1 MARRLKV
8 AGLRPAAVFSGSG
21 PEGPLPPEAA
31 RDTPPRS
38 GDRRNSPA
46 APSPQ
51 PHAEKTAP
59 PEAALRVRGPSGPLP
74 PKAARDTPPRSGDR
88 HEAPAAAPRRPQ
100 AGTLATA
107 CATLLALLAT
117 AAQAQDVAT
126 AALDRRHADFLD
138 AAGAILTDTERRVFG
153 ELRHDYQRDAFIKRF
168 WSVRDPYPETP
179 QNEYRERF
187 DRMRELAKERF
198 GAARGARFEALLVHG
213 EPQRAF
219 TTTCRLLRTLHIWHY
234 SHSPVVRGE
243 FYLVFLRQGGD
254 YRLWTA
260 ADGLSGILLF
270 TGPTI
275 DRASRIEE
283 IARECARGGD
293 VLTALGLALDLEA
306 MGGEPAA
313 GRANDEWALAFLDR
327 STEAPAG
334 ATQLPAEIA
343 MRYPGRR
350 GGRTV
355 VQAIVGIDPARLPEA
370 EDGRRRFLLDGEVL
384 RQGELFENFRYR
396 FEPRT
401 PSPARGSG
409 AIPLVMQRYLRPGAY
424 RLVVKVRD
432 QDSGSYFAA
441 DADIDVPLVPRRDAA
456 PSQVQTSDD
465 PARARRSPAA
475 RPEPAGARVA
485 RSRATR
491 EPVRA
496 PVGGRTDGAAAHPAA
511 AAPGIPDWLAE
522 ANAAAPHDTGSDDH
536 TVRILPLPERLL
548 VGRVRIGADAEG
560 TDVHRVAFSLNDRE
574 LISKRRPP
582 YQVEIDLGPA
592 PRIHT
597 LQANAY
603 DRQGSVLA
611 SDEVLLNSGPHRFT
625 VRLTSPQRGA
635 RHTRSVR
642 AVAEVEAP
650 RHERLDRVEFFLNDT
665 RTATLYQPPF
675 EQPIRIDPGEPLS
688 YVRVVAHLETGAWA
702 EDLVFVNSRDR
713 VEYVDVALIELY
725 VSVTDRSG
733 APLTGLAESDFQ
745 VFVDGEAQQLQRFDR
760 AADLPV
766 HAGILFDTSTS
777 MVDRIDAAE
786 EAALHFFELVL
797 GPQDRACLIT
807 FNDRP
812 ELAVGFTGSRETL
825 AGGLA
830 DLTTEG
836 ETALYDSVLYAL
848 YYFGGLRGKRALI
861 LLTDGGDS
869 SSEHR
874 FDDVLDFAR
883 RSQVA
888 IYSIGID
895 IDQRELLV
903 RGRLQQLCNETGGR
917 CFFIGGASELKRVYE
932 RIETEV
938 RSQYLLAFE
947 SPEGDPDAF
956 RKVEVKLTNPR
967 PQGRRGVKV
976 QTIPGY
982 FQ

>member
-1 MARRLKV
+1 MRLWV
-8 AGLRPAAVFSGSG
+8 GPAAGD
-21 PEGPLPPEAA
+21 AA
-31 RDTPPRS
+31 RNS
-38 GDRRNSPA
+38 RR
-46 APSPQ
+46 
-51 PHAEKTAP
+51 
-59 PEAALRVRGPSGPLP
+59 
-74 PKAARDTPPRSGDR
+74 PKA
-88 HEAPAAAPRRPQ
+88 
-100 AGTLATA
+100 GTFATA
-107 CATLLALLAT
+107 CAALLAA
-117 AAQAQDVAT
+117 AAQAQDDAT
-126 AALDRRHADFLD
+126 DPTTLDRRHADFLD
-138 AAGAILTDTERRVFG
+138 AADAILTDTERRVFG
-153 ELRHDYQRDAFIKRF
+153 ELRHGYHRDAFVQRF

-179 QNEYRERF
+179 QNEFRERF
-187 DRMRELAKERF
+187 DRLRELADERF
-198 GAARGARFEALLVHG
+198 GGARGARFEALLLHG

-243 FYLVFLRQGGD
+243 FYLVFLRQEGD
-254 YRLWTA
+254 YRLWTV
-260 ADGLSGILLF
+260 ADGLSGVLMF

-275 DRASRIEE
+275 DRDSRIEE
-283 IARECARGGD
+283 INRECARGGD
-293 VLTALGLALDLEA
+293 VLTALALALDWEA
-306 MGGEPAA
+306 MGGEPEP
-313 GRANDEWALAFLDR
+313 GQGNDEWALAFLDR

-350 GGRTV
+350 GSRTV
-355 VQAIVGIDPARLPEA
+355 VQAIVGIDPARLPDA

-401 PSPARGSG
+401 RSPATGG
-409 AIPLVMQRYLRPGAY
+409 EAIPLVMQRYLRPGAY

-432 QDSGSYFAA
+432 QDSGSYFVA
-441 DADIDVPLVPRRDAA
+441 DADIDVPLVPRRDAE
-456 PSQVQTSDD
+456 PSQVEASDD
-465 PARARRSPAA
+465 PARASRSAAA
-475 RPEPAGARVA
+475 RLVPAR
-485 RSRATR
+485 R
-491 EPVRA
+491 P
-496 PVGGRTDGAAAHPAA
+496 AHPVA
-511 AAPGIPDWLAE
+511 AAPGGHDWLAE
-522 ANAAAPHDTGSDDH
+522 ANAAAPLDTAPDDY

-560 TDVHRVAFSLNDRE
+560 ADIHRVAFSLNDRE

-597 LQANAY
+597 LRANAY
-603 DRQGSVLA
+603 DPQGSLLA

-635 RHTRSVR
+635 NHTRSVR

-665 RTATLYQPPF
+665 RTATLYQSPF

-688 YVRVVAHLETGAWA
+688 YVRVVAHLESGAWA

-745 VFVDGEAQQLQRFDR
+745 VFVDGEAQTLQRFDQ
-760 AADLPV
+760 AANLPV

-797 GPQDRACLIT
+797 GPHDRACLIT

-812 ELAVGFTGSRETL
+812 DLAVGFTGSRETL

-869 SSEHR
+869 SSEHH

-917 CFFIGGASELKRVYE
+917 CFFITGASELKRVYE

-956 RKVEVKLTNPR
+956 RKVDVKLANPR

>member
-1 MARRLKV
+1 MTRR
-8 AGLRPAAVFSGSG
+8 GAAACASLTLCF
-21 PEGPLPPEAA
+21 LAA
-31 RDTPPRS
+31 
-38 GDRRNSPA
+38 
-46 APSPQ
+46 
-51 PHAEKTAP
+51 
-59 PEAALRVRGPSGPLP
+59 AAL
-74 PKAARDTPPRSGDR
+74 AQDA
-88 HEAPAAAPRRPQ
+88 
-100 AGTLATA
+100 ATA
-107 CATLLALLAT
+107 T
-117 AAQAQDVAT
+117 
-126 AALDRRHADFLD
+126 LDRRHAEFLD
-138 AAGAILTDTERRVFG
+138 AVDAILTDTERRVFG

-179 QNEYRERF
+179 QNEFRVRF
-187 DRMRELAKERF
+187 DRARETAEERF
-198 GAARGARFEALLVHG
+198 GGARGVRFEALLLHG
-213 EPQRAF
+213 EPQRTF
-219 TTTCRLLRTLHIWHY
+219 RTTCRLLRTLEIWHY
-234 SHSPVVRGE
+234 RHSPVVRGE
-243 FYLVFLRQGGD
+243 FYLVFMRQGGG

-260 ADGLSGILLF
+260 LDGLSGIVVF
-270 TGPTI
+270 TGPVT
-275 DRASRIEE
+275 DRTSQ
-283 IARECARGGD
+283 IAQIGRECALGGD
-293 VLTALGLALDLEA
+293 VLTALGLALDWEA
-306 MGGEPAA
+306 MGGQPEP
-313 GRANDEWALAFLDR
+313 GKANDEWALAFLDR

-334 ATQLPAEIA
+334 AEQLPAEIA

-350 GGRTV
+350 ASRTV
-355 VQAIVGIDPARLPEA
+355 VQAIVGIDPALLPAA
-370 EDGRRRFLLDGEVL
+370 EDGRRRFVLDGEVL

-401 PSPARGSG
+401 QTRADG
-409 AIPLVMQRYLRPGAY
+409 ATGGAAGDADGRAVPLVMQRYLRPGPY

-432 QDSGSYFAA
+432 LDTGSYFAA
-441 DADIDVPLVPRRDAA
+441 DADIEVPLVPR
-456 PSQVQTSDD
+456 T
-465 PARARRSPAA
+465 PAA
-475 RPEPAGARVA
+475 
-485 RSRATR
+485 
-491 EPVRA
+491 
-496 PVGGRTDGAAAHPAA
+496 GAAPAA
-511 AAPGIPDWLAE
+511 AAPAAAPAVPTILPDWLGE
-522 ANAAAPHDTGSDDH
+522 ANAADPHEVESDDH

-560 TDVHRVAFSLNDRE
+560 PDIHHVAFSLDDRE

-582 YQVEIDLGPA
+582 YQIEIDLGPA
-592 PRIHT
+592 PRVHT
-597 LQANAY
+597 LRADAY
-603 DRQGSVLA
+603 DQQGGVLA
-611 SDEVLLNSGPHRFT
+611 SDEVFVNSGPHRFT

-635 RHTRSVR
+635 PHTTSVR
-642 AVAEVEAP
+642 AVAEVESP

-688 YVRVVAHLETGAWA
+688 YVRTVAHLESGAWA
-702 EDLVFVNSRDR
+702 EDLVFVNSRNL
-713 VEYVDVALIELY
+713 VEHVDVALIELY
-725 VSVTDRSG
+725 TSVTDRSG
-733 APLTGLAESDFQ
+733 APLRGLADSDFQ
-745 VFVDGEAQQLQRFDR
+745 VLVDGEPQPLQRFDQ
-760 AADLPV
+760 AANLPV

-830 DLTTEG
+830 NLTTEG

-874 FDDVLDFAR
+874 FEDVLDFAR

-895 IDQRELLV
+895 ISPRELLA
-903 RGRLQQLCNETGGR
+903 RGRLRQLCAETGGR
-917 CFFIGGASELKRVYE
+917 CFFITSAAELKRVYE

-938 RSQYLLAFE
+938 RSQYLLVFE
-947 SPEGDPDAF
+947 SPEGEPDTF
-956 RKVEVKLTNPR
+956 RKIDVKLTNR
-967 PQGRRGVKV
+967 PAGGKRGLKI

>member
-1 MARRLKV
+1 MNPV
-8 AGLRPAAVFSGSG
+8 ASV
-21 PEGPLPPEAA
+21 
-31 RDTPPRS
+31 
-38 GDRRNSPA
+38 
-46 APSPQ
+46 
-51 PHAEKTAP
+51 
-59 PEAALRVRGPSGPLP
+59 
-74 PKAARDTPPRSGDR
+74 
-88 HEAPAAAPRRPQ
+88 
-100 AGTLATA
+100 
-107 CATLLALLAT
+107 AT
-117 AAQAQDVAT
+117 AALLLAAAALAQDAAT

-138 AAGAILTDTERRVFG
+138 AASAILTDTERRVFG

-179 QNEYRERF
+179 QNEFRERF
-187 DRMRELAKERF
+187 DGARETAEERF
-198 GAARGARFEALLVHG
+198 GGARGARFEALLLHG
-213 EPQRAF
+213 EPQRTF
-219 TTTCRLLRTLHIWHY
+219 RTSCRLLRTLDIWHY
-234 SHSPVVRGE
+234 PHSPVVRGE

-260 ADGLSGILLF
+260 ADGLSGIVVF
-270 TGPTI
+270 TGPVT
-275 DRASRIEE
+275 DRASQIAE
-283 IARECARGGD
+283 IGRECTSGGD
-293 VLTALGLALDLEA
+293 VLAALGLALDWEA
-306 MGGEPAA
+306 MGGEPEP
-313 GRANDEWALAFLDR
+313 GKANDEWALAFLDR

-334 ATQLPAEIA
+334 AEQLPAEIA

-350 GGRTV
+350 GSRTV
-355 VQAIVGIDPARLPEA
+355 VQAIVGIDPALLPEA
-370 EDGRRRFLLDGEVL
+370 EDGRRRFVLDGEVL

-396 FEPRT
+396 FEPR
-401 PSPARGSG
+401 ARAG
-409 AIPLVMQRYLRPGAY
+409 AADGGTVPLVMQRYLRPGAY
-424 RLVVKVRD
+424 RLVLKVRD
-432 QDSGSYFAA
+432 LDADRYFAV
-441 DADIDVPLVPRRDAA
+441 DADIAVPLVPR
-456 PSQVQTSDD
+456 T
-465 PARARRSPAA
+465 RAES
-475 RPEPAGARVA
+475 AGAG
-485 RSRATR
+485 T
-491 EPVRA
+491 
-496 PVGGRTDGAAAHPAA
+496 TA
-511 AAPGIPDWLAE
+511 AAPAILADWLAD
-522 ANAAAPHDTGSDDH
+522 ANAADAHDAESDDH

-560 TDVHRVAFSLNDRE
+560 PDIHHVAFSLDDRE

-582 YQVEIDLGPA
+582 YTIEIDVGPA
-592 PRIHT
+592 PRVLT
-597 LQANAY
+597 LRADAY
-603 DRQGSVLA
+603 DQRGSVLA
-611 SDEVLLNSGPHRFT
+611 SDEVLVNSGPHRFT

-635 RHTRSVR
+635 AHTRSVR

-675 EQPIRIDPGEPLS
+675 EQPIRIDPGEALS
-688 YVRVVAHLETGAWA
+688 YVRAVAHLRSGAWA
-702 EDLVFVNSRDR
+702 EDLVFVNSRNL
-713 VEYVDVALIELY
+713 VERVDVALIELY
-725 VSVTDRSG
+725 ASVTDRSG
-733 APLTGLAESDFQ
+733 APLRGLAESDFQ
-745 VFVDGEAQQLQRFDR
+745 VLVDGEPQPLQRFDR
-760 AADLPV
+760 AANLPV

-777 MVDRIDAAE
+777 MIDRIDDAE

-874 FDDVLDFAR
+874 FEDVLDFAR

-895 IDQRELLV
+895 ISQRELLA

-917 CFFIGGASELKRVYE
+917 CFFITSAGELKRVYE

-938 RSQYLLAFE
+938 RSQYLLVFE
-947 SPEGDPDAF
+947 SPEGDPDTF
-956 RKVEVKLTNPR
+956 RKIDVKLTNPR
-967 PQGRRGVKV
+967 PEGKRGLKV

>member
-1 MARRLKV
+1 MR
-8 AGLRPAAVFSGSG
+8 AGRA
-21 PEGPLPPEAA
+21 
-31 RDTPPRS
+31 
-38 GDRRNSPA
+38 
-46 APSPQ
+46 
-51 PHAEKTAP
+51 
-59 PEAALRVRGPSGPLP
+59 
-74 PKAARDTPPRSGDR
+74 
-88 HEAPAAAPRRPQ
+88 RPQ
-100 AGTLATA
+100 AGTFVAA
-107 CATLLALLAT
+107 CAPLLLTLLATPAP
-117 AAQAQDVAT
+117 AQDVAT

-138 AAGAILTDTERRVFG
+138 TAGAILTDTERRVFG
-153 ELRHDYQRDAFIKRF
+153 ELRHAYQRDAFIKRF

-179 QNEYRERF
+179 QNEFRERF
-187 DRMRELAKERF
+187 DRMRELAEERF
-198 GAARGARFEALLVHG
+198 GGARGSRFEALLLHG

-234 SHSPVVRGE
+234 PHSPVVRGE

-254 YRLWTA
+254 YRLWTVG
-260 ADGLSGILLF
+260 DGLSGIMVF
-270 TGPTI
+270 TAGGL
-275 DRASRIEE
+275 DRDSRIEE
-283 IARECARGGD
+283 IGRECSRGGD
-293 VLTALGLALDLEA
+293 VLTALALALDWEA
-306 MGGEPAA
+306 MGGRPEPGGAS
-313 GRANDEWALAFLDR
+313 DEWALAFLDR

-350 GGRTV
+350 GSRTV

-401 PSPARGSG
+401 RSPAAGGG

-432 QDSGSYFAA
+432 QDSDSYFAA
-441 DADIDVPLVPRRDAA
+441 NADIDVPLVSRGEAEATA
-456 PSQVQTSDD
+456 PTAPTTAG
-465 PARARRSPAA
+465 PASPAT
-475 RPEPAGARVA
+475 PTGP
-485 RSRATR
+485 
-491 EPVRA
+491 
-496 PVGGRTDGAAAHPAA
+496 
-511 AAPGIPDWLAE
+511 PDWLAE
-522 ANAAAPHDTGSDDH
+522 ANAAAPLDNEPDDH

-548 VGRVRIGADAEG
+548 VGRVRIRADTEGADI
-560 TDVHRVAFSLNDRE
+560 HRVGFSLNDRE

-603 DRQGSVLA
+603 DPEGSVLA

-625 VRLTSPQRGA
+625 IRLTSPQRGA
-635 RHTRSVR
+635 DHTRSVR

-675 EQPIRIDPGEPLS
+675 EQPIRIDPDEPLS
-688 YVRVVAHLETGAWA
+688 YVRAVAHLESGAWA
-702 EDLVFVNSRDR
+702 EDLVFVNSRNR

-733 APLTGLAESDFQ
+733 APLTGLVESDFQ
-745 VFVDGEAQQLQRFDR
+745 VFVDGDTQPLQRFDR
-760 AADLPV
+760 AANLPV

-812 ELAVGFTGSRETL
+812 QLAVGFTGSSETL

-917 CFFIGGASELKRVYE
+917 CFFITGASELKRVYE

-956 RKVEVKLTNPR
+956 RKVDVKLANPR

>member
-1 MARRLKV
+1 MRV
-8 AGLRPAAVFSGSG
+8 ASVA
-21 PEGPLPPEAA
+21 
-31 RDTPPRS
+31 T
-38 GDRRNSPA
+38 
-46 APSPQ
+46 
-51 PHAEKTAP
+51 
-59 PEAALRVRGPSGPLP
+59 AAL
-74 PKAARDTPPRSGDR
+74 
-88 HEAPAAAPRRPQ
+88 
-100 AGTLATA
+100 
-107 CATLLALLAT
+107 LLAT
-117 AAQAQDVAT
+117 AAFAQTT

-138 AAGAILTDTERRVFG
+138 AVDAILTDTERRVFG
-153 ELRHDYQRDAFIKRF
+153 ELRHDYQRDAFVKRF

-179 QNEYRERF
+179 QNEFRERF
-187 DRMRELAKERF
+187 DRARETAEERF
-198 GAARGARFEALLVHG
+198 GGARGARFEALLLHG
-213 EPQRAF
+213 DPQRTF
-219 TTTCRLLRTLHIWHY
+219 RTSCRLLRTLDVWHY
-234 SHSPVVRGE
+234 PHSPVVRGE

-260 ADGLSGILLF
+260 ADGLSGIVVF
-270 TGPTI
+270 TGPVT
-275 DRASRIEE
+275 DRAAQIVE
-283 IARECARGGD
+283 IGRECASGGD
-293 VLTALGLALDLEA
+293 VLAALGLALDWEA
-306 MGGEPAA
+306 MGGEPEP
-313 GRANDEWALAFLDR
+313 GKANDEWALAFLDR

-334 ATQLPAEIA
+334 AEQLPAEIA

-350 GGRTV
+350 GSRTV
-355 VQAIVGIDPARLPEA
+355 VHAIVGIDPSLLPEA
-370 EDGRRRFLLDGEVL
+370 EDGRRRFVLDGEVL

-401 PSPARGSG
+401 RAG
-409 AIPLVMQRYLRPGAY
+409 AANGGTVPLVMQRYLRPGAY

-432 QDSGSYFAA
+432 LDADQFFAA
-441 DADIDVPLVPRRDAA
+441 AADIDVPLVSR
-456 PSQVQTSDD
+456 T
-465 PARARRSPAA
+465 PA
-475 RPEPAGARVA
+475 EPAV
-485 RSRATR
+485 
-491 EPVRA
+491 
-496 PVGGRTDGAAAHPAA
+496 PA
-511 AAPGIPDWLAE
+511 ILPDWLAE
-522 ANAAAPHDTGSDDH
+522 ANPADAPDVAPDDH

-560 TDVHRVAFSLNDRE
+560 PDIHHVAFSLDDRE

-582 YQVEIDLGPA
+582 YAIEIDLGPA
-592 PRIHT
+592 PRVHT
-597 LQANAY
+597 LRADAY
-603 DRQGSVLA
+603 DHQGSVLA
-611 SDEVLLNSGPHRFT
+611 SDEVLVNSGPHRFT

-635 RHTRSVR
+635 AHTRSVR

-675 EQPIRIDPGEPLS
+675 EQPIRIDPGEALS
-688 YVRVVAHLETGAWA
+688 YVRAVAHLRSGAWS
-702 EDLVFVNSRDR
+702 EDVVFVNSRNL
-713 VEYVDVALIELY
+713 VEEVDVALIELY
-725 VSVTDRSG
+725 TSVTDRSG
-733 APLTGLAESDFQ
+733 APLRGLVESDFQ
-745 VFVDGEAQQLQRFDR
+745 VLVDGEPLPLQRFDH
-760 AADLPV
+760 AANLPV

-812 ELAVGFTGSRETL
+812 ELAVGFTGSKETL

-874 FDDVLDFAR
+874 FEDVIEFAR

-895 IDQRELLV
+895 IGQRELLA

-917 CFFIGGASELKRVYE
+917 CFFITSASELKRVYE

-938 RSQYLLAFE
+938 RSQYLLVFE
-947 SPEGDPDAF
+947 SPEGEPDTF
-956 RKVEVKLTNPR
+956 RKIDVKLANPR
-967 PQGRRGVKV
+967 AGGKRGLKV

>member
-1 MARRLKV
+1 MR
-8 AGLRPAAVFSGSG
+8 F
-21 PEGPLPPEAA
+21 
-31 RDTPPRS
+31 
-38 GDRRNSPA
+38 
-46 APSPQ
+46 
-51 PHAEKTAP
+51 
-59 PEAALRVRGPSGPLP
+59 
-74 PKAARDTPPRSGDR
+74 
-88 HEAPAAAPRRPQ
+88 AAAS
-100 AGTLATA
+100 A
-107 CATLLALLAT
+107 LLVLTLLAT
-117 AAQAQDVAT
+117 AALAQDDAT
-126 AALDRRHADFLD
+126 ATLDRRHADFLD
-138 AAGAILTDTERRVFG
+138 TADAILTDTERRVFG
-153 ELRHDYQRDAFIKRF
+153 ELRHGYQRDAFIKRF

-179 QNEYRERF
+179 QNEFRERF
-187 DRMRELAKERF
+187 DHMRELADERF
-198 GAARGARFEALLVHG
+198 GGARGARFEALLLHG

-254 YRLWTA
+254 YRLWTVT
-260 ADGLSGILLF
+260 DGLSGLLIF
-270 TGPTI
+270 TGAAI
-275 DRASRIEE
+275 DRDSRIEE
-283 IARECARGGD
+283 INRECARGGD
-293 VLTALGLALDLEA
+293 VLTALALALDWEA
-306 MGGEPAA
+306 MGGEPEP

-334 ATQLPAEIA
+334 AAQLPAEIA

-350 GGRTV
+350 GSRTV

-370 EDGRRRFLLDGEVL
+370 GDGRRRFLLDGEVL

-401 PSPARGSG
+401 RSPARGSG

-441 DADIDVPLVPRRDAA
+441 NADIDVPLVPR
-456 PSQVQTSDD
+456 T
-465 PARARRSPAA
+465 PA
-475 RPEPAGARVA
+475 E
-485 RSRATR
+485 
-491 EPVRA
+491 
-496 PVGGRTDGAAAHPAA
+496 A
-511 AAPGIPDWLAE
+511 AAPGLAANPTSPASPASPADWLAE
-522 ANAAAPHDTGSDDH
+522 ANAAAPLDTESDEH

-560 TDVHRVAFSLNDRE
+560 ADIHRVAFSLNDRE

-582 YQVEIDLGPA
+582 YQVEIDLGPT

-603 DRQGSVLA
+603 DPQGGVLA

-635 RHTRSVR
+635 NHTRSVR

-733 APLTGLAESDFQ
+733 APLTGLAEGDFM
-745 VFVDGEAQQLQRFDR
+745 VFVDGEAQPLQRFDQ
-760 AADLPV
+760 AANLPV

-869 SSEHR
+869 SSEHH

-917 CFFIGGASELKRVYE
+917 CFFITGASELKRVYE

-956 RKVEVKLTNPR
+956 RKVDVKLANPR

>member
-1 MARRLKV
+1 MRV
-8 AGLRPAAVFSGSG
+8 ASVA
-21 PEGPLPPEAA
+21 
-31 RDTPPRS
+31 T
-38 GDRRNSPA
+38 
-46 APSPQ
+46 
-51 PHAEKTAP
+51 
-59 PEAALRVRGPSGPLP
+59 AAL
-74 PKAARDTPPRSGDR
+74 
-88 HEAPAAAPRRPQ
+88 
-100 AGTLATA
+100 
-107 CATLLALLAT
+107 LLAT
-117 AAQAQDVAT
+117 AAFAQTT

-138 AAGAILTDTERRVFG
+138 AVDAILTDTERRVFG
-153 ELRHDYQRDAFIKRF
+153 ELRHDYQRDAFVKRF

-179 QNEYRERF
+179 QNEFRERF
-187 DRMRELAKERF
+187 DRARETAEERF
-198 GAARGARFEALLVHG
+198 GGARGARFEALLLHG
-213 EPQRAF
+213 DPQRTF
-219 TTTCRLLRTLHIWHY
+219 RTSCRLLRTLDVWHY
-234 SHSPVVRGE
+234 PHSPVVRGE
-243 FYLVFLRQGGD
+243 FYLVFLRQGGG

-260 ADGLSGILLF
+260 ADGLSGIVVF
-270 TGPTI
+270 TGPVT
-275 DRASRIEE
+275 DRAAQIVE
-283 IARECARGGD
+283 IGRECASGGD
-293 VLTALGLALDLEA
+293 VLAALGLALDWEA
-306 MGGEPAA
+306 MGGEPEP
-313 GRANDEWALAFLDR
+313 GKANDEWALAFLDR

-334 ATQLPAEIA
+334 AEQLAAKIA

-350 GGRTV
+350 GSRTV
-355 VQAIVGIDPARLPEA
+355 VHAIVGIDPSLLPEA
-370 EDGRRRFLLDGEVL
+370 EDGRRRFVLDGEVL

-396 FEPRT
+396 FEPR
-401 PSPARGSG
+401 ARAG
-409 AIPLVMQRYLRPGAY
+409 AADGGTVPLVMQRYLRPGAY

-432 QDSGSYFAA
+432 LDADQFFAA
-441 DADIDVPLVPRRDAA
+441 AADIDVPLVSR
-456 PSQVQTSDD
+456 T
-465 PARARRSPAA
+465 PA
-475 RPEPAGARVA
+475 EPAV
-485 RSRATR
+485 
-491 EPVRA
+491 
-496 PVGGRTDGAAAHPAA
+496 PA
-511 AAPGIPDWLAE
+511 ILPDWLAE
-522 ANAAAPHDTGSDDH
+522 ANPADASDVAPDDH

-560 TDVHRVAFSLNDRE
+560 PDIHHVAFSLDDRE

-582 YQVEIDLGPA
+582 YAIEIDLGPA
-592 PRIHT
+592 PRVHT
-597 LQANAY
+597 LRADAY
-603 DRQGSVLA
+603 DHQGSVLA
-611 SDEVLLNSGPHRFT
+611 SDEVLVNSGPHRFT

-635 RHTRSVR
+635 AHTRSVR

-675 EQPIRIDPGEPLS
+675 EQPIRIDPGEALS
-688 YVRVVAHLETGAWA
+688 YVRAVAHLRSGAWS
-702 EDLVFVNSRDR
+702 EDVVFVNSRNL
-713 VEYVDVALIELY
+713 VEEVDVALIELY
-725 VSVTDRSG
+725 TSVTDRSG
-733 APLTGLAESDFQ
+733 APLRGLVESDFQ
-745 VFVDGEAQQLQRFDR
+745 VLVDGEPLPLQRFDH
-760 AADLPV
+760 AANLPV

-812 ELAVGFTGSRETL
+812 ELAVGFTGSKETL

-874 FDDVLDFAR
+874 FEDVIEFAR

-895 IDQRELLV
+895 IDQRELLA

-917 CFFIGGASELKRVYE
+917 CFFITSAGELKRVYE

-938 RSQYLLAFE
+938 RSQYLLVFE
-947 SPEGDPDAF
+947 SPAGEPDAF
-956 RKVEVKLTNPR
+956 RKIDVKLANPR
-967 PQGRRGVKV
+967 AGGKRGLKV

>member
-1 MARRLKV
+1 MRWWV
-8 AGLRPAAVFSGSG
+8 
-21 PEGPLPPEAA
+21 E
-31 RDTPPRS
+31 
-38 GDRRNSPA
+38 
-46 APSPQ
+46 
-51 PHAEKTAP
+51 
-59 PEAALRVRGPSGPLP
+59 
-74 PKAARDTPPRSGDR
+74 PKAGTFLS
-88 HEAPAAAPRRPQ
+88 AASA
-100 AGTLATA
+100 LL
-107 CATLLALLAT
+107 TLLTLLAT
-117 AAQAQDVAT
+117 AAHAQDDAT

-138 AAGAILTDTERRVFG
+138 TADAILTDTERRVFG
-153 ELRHDYQRDAFIKRF
+153 ELRHAYQRDAFIKRF

-179 QNEYRERF
+179 QNEFRERF
-187 DRMRELAKERF
+187 DRMRELADERF
-198 GAARGARFEALLVHG
+198 GGARGARFEALLLHG

-254 YRLWTA
+254 YRLWTV
-260 ADGLSGILLF
+260 ADGLSGLLIF
-270 TGPTI
+270 TGPAI
-275 DRASRIEE
+275 DRDSRVEE
-283 IARECARGGD
+283 INRECARGGD
-293 VLTALGLALDLEA
+293 VLTALALALDWEA
-306 MGGEPAA
+306 MGGEPEP
-313 GRANDEWALAFLDR
+313 GSANDEWALAFLDR

-334 ATQLPAEIA
+334 ATQLTAEIA

-350 GGRTV
+350 GSRTV

-401 PSPARGSG
+401 RSPATSGG

-441 DADIDVPLVPRRDAA
+441 NADIDVPLVPRTPAQAVVAEDADTTRA
-456 PSQVQTSDD
+456 DRSAAARLV
-465 PARARRSPAA
+465 PAR
-475 RPEPAGARVA
+475 RP
-485 RSRATR
+485 
-491 EPVRA
+491 
-496 PVGGRTDGAAAHPAA
+496 AHPVS
-511 AAPGIPDWLAE
+511 AAPGVPDWLAE
-522 ANAAAPHDTGSDDH
+522 ANAAAPLENEPDDH

-560 TDVHRVAFSLNDRE
+560 ADIHRIAFSLNDRE

-603 DRQGSVLA
+603 DPQGSLLA

-635 RHTRSVR
+635 NHTRSVR

-688 YVRVVAHLETGAWA
+688 YVRVVAHLATGAWA

-745 VFVDGEAQQLQRFDR
+745 VFVDGEAQSLQRFDQ
-760 AADLPV
+760 AANLPV

-888 IYSIGID
+888 IYSIGIA

-917 CFFIGGASELKRVYE
+917 CFFITGASELKRVYE

-956 RKVEVKLTNPR
+956 RKVDVKLANPR